1 MKLFGESQQQG
12 LSIIPL
18 ELYIKRAEQSS
29 KSGFARAKSSMTS
42 ALLRQKR
49 LQTDRLSESLSKD
62 IKFKYG
68 DERIST
74 GSVSLDQRVAEL
86 HRYKSNNLKLTD
98 NNRTVLKAA

>member
-1 MKLFGESQQQG
+1 M
-12 LSIIPL
+12 
-18 ELYIKRAEQSS
+18 
-29 KSGFARAKSSMTS
+29 
-42 ALLRQKR
+42 
-49 LQTDRLSESLSKD
+49 QTDQLSESLSKD

-74 GSVSLDQRVAEL
+74 ESVSLDQRVAEL

>member
-1 MKLFGESQQQG
+1 M
-12 LSIIPL
+12 
-18 ELYIKRAEQSS
+18 
-29 KSGFARAKSSMTS
+29 
-42 ALLRQKR
+42 
-49 LQTDRLSESLSKD
+49 QTDRLSESLSKD
-62 IKFKYG
+62 IKLKYG

>member
-1 MKLFGESQQQG
+1 M
-12 LSIIPL
+12 
-18 ELYIKRAEQSS
+18 
-29 KSGFARAKSSMTS
+29 
-42 ALLRQKR
+42 
-49 LQTDRLSESLSKD
+49 QTERLSESLNKD
-62 IKFKYG
+62 IKIKYG

>member
-1 MKLFGESQQQG
+1 
-12 LSIIPL
+12 
-18 ELYIKRAEQSS
+18 
-29 KSGFARAKSSMTS
+29 MTS